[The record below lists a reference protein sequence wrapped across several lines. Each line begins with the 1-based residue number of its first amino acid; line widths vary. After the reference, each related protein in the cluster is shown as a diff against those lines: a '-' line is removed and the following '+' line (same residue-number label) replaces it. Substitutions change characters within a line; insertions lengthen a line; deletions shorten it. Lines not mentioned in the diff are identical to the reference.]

1 MIKITCKYFS
11 TLYTFTNKEEELFEL
26 ADDTT
31 VEGFL
36 DNLIHKYGGRIAPH
50 VYAEGYINNTYYKTA
65 SVYLNKK
72 RIQWVQDF
80 PKGLQTVVRDGDE
93 FWFGLIVGGGA
104 RCMTR
109 TVYDN
114 QA

>member
-1 MIKITCKYFS
+1 VIKITCKYFS

-36 DNLIHKYGGRIAPH
+36 DNLIHKYGGRIASH

-80 PKGLQTVVRDGDE
+80 PHGLQTKLKDNDIIIL
-93 FWFGLIVGGGA
+93 GLIMGGGSL
-104 RCMTR
+104 
-109 TVYDN
+109 
-114 QA
+114 

>member
-11 TLYTFTNKEEELFEL
+11 TLYTFTNKEQELFEL

-36 DNLIHKYGGRIAPH
+36 DSLIHKYGGRIAPH

-72 RIQWVQDF
+72 RIQWAQDF
-80 PKGLQTVVRDGDE
+80 PHGLQTKLKDNDIIIL
-93 FWFGLIVGGGA
+93 GLIMGGGA
-104 RCMTR
+104 LTC
-109 TVYDN
+109 
-114 QA
+114 

>member
-26 ADDTT
+26 DDETT

-36 DNLIHKYGGRIAPH
+36 DSLVQKYGEKIAPH

-80 PKGLQTVVRDGDE
+80 PDGLKTKLKNGDVIIL
-93 FWFGLIVGGGA
+93 GLIMGGGSL
-104 RCMTR
+104 
-109 TVYDN
+109 
-114 QA
+114 